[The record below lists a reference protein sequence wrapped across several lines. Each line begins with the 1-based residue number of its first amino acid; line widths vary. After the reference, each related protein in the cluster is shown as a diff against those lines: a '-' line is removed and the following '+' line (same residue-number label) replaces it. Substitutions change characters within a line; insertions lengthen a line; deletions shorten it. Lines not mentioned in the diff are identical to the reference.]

1 MDEEEEENFQ
11 ITYDYTDTDTKTE
24 NVTQTNGNR
33 FHINFKLM
41 GEDRKGILTCL
52 KALNN
57 LYSISISNVT
67 NDTYFEKQNNIKIF
81 QEGNNK
87 DGNIYLVNNKN
98 IDYNAN
104 NYMLII
110 GIKQQDENKLNVNKT
125 ILIINRDSKLKE
137 DTAKRLYTKL
147 LSQEEYLNLYYIK
160 HFSLNITEFI
170 NDKYN
175 KYKNNLSGISPDTAR
190 MEGGGELAKI
200 EGQNPLKGDKKSANK
215 VKKYIKKKVV

>member
-1 MDEEEEENFQ
+1 MDEEEEKENFQ
-11 ITYDYTDTDTKTE
+11 ITYDYTDTDTDTKTE

-67 NDTYFEKQNNIKIF
+67 NDTYFKQQKNIKIF
-81 QEGNNK
+81 QEGNNE
-87 DGNIYLVNNKN
+87 DGNIYLVNNNN
-98 IDYNAN
+98 IDYDAN

-160 HFSLNITEFI
+160 HFSLNITDFI

-175 KYKNNLSGISPDTAR
+175 KYKNNLSDTSR